1 MREGGREREDTGRKG
16 MGNIGRKRGMEG
28 GTKREM
34 GIRRT
39 KVGERGREREKGIK
53 EGKEKKV

>member
-39 KVGERGREREKGIK
+39 KVGERKGERKRNKGR
-53 EGKEKKV
+53 

>member
-28 GTKREM
+28 GTKREV

-39 KVGERGREREKGIK
+39 KVGERKGERKRNKGR
-53 EGKEKKV
+53 

>member
-39 KVGERGREREKGIK
+39 KVGEREKGIK